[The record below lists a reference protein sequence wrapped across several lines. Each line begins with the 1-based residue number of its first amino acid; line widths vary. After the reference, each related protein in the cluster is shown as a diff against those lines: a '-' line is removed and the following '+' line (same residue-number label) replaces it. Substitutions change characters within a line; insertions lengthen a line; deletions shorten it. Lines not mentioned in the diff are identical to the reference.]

1 MLPRY
6 RRRPQVDRIGGAE
19 ANSVAD
25 LVYLAGIAMLLNYYD
40 ATRAQPWLNNK
51 LLGGAESM
59 V

>member
-1 MLPRY
+1 MLPRS

-51 LLGGAESM
+51 LLGFKC
-59 V
+59 